1 MTPFPSASIS
11 CMTDQGLPPV
21 PDEAL
26 FSAISLADNYL
37 LKFRTPL
44 ERVIGS
50 QQFEIVTFFWNG
62 GS

>member
-1 MTPFPSASIS
+1 MNI
-11 CMTDQGLPPV
+11 GLP
-21 PDEAL
+21 AILMAAFAASTAHL
-26 FSAISLADNYL
+26 FLLAFMSVHPRFSFT